1 LGGEIYFWSPEVK
14 AMEFWIVQTLNAL
27 SFSML
32 LFLLCAGLSLIFGLM
47 NILNL
52 AHGSSYLV
60 GAYVGLSVINA
71 THNYFIGLLGG
82 VVAAGSV
89 GYLMQNF
96 LLQRIYGKRLSQV
109 LLTFG
114 CMFIIGDSAILIW
127 GAHPYTLPKPRFLS
141 TSFHL
146 GDIVFP
152 SYRLFV
158 IAVGLAIGIMLWY
171 FQEKTRWGA
180 TIRAGVDDE
189 YMARAVGINVPLLF
203 ILAFILGTA
212 LTGISG
218 VLGGPFVGVYPGVD
232 LEVLLLA
239 MVVIIIGGL
248 GSMKGAFLGSLIV
261 GFLDNFGKALFPK
274 LAMFTI
280 FVPMAIILALKP
292 TRFKT
297 YRSMGKALSEKSQSI
312 TLIGAFVLILGLIP
326 LILPQYYVSLITRAL
341 ILAILA
347 MSVNLLLGYLG
358 LASVGHAVFFGI
370 SAYTLAIVTRHM
382 AGAVWPAIG
391 MALLAAVLA
400 GALFGLLALRT
411 RDIFFLV
418 IMLAFSQITYAIA
431 ISWQSLTGG
440 DDGLPGLL
448 RPELFP
454 NLSLKPFMHFYIF
467 VVIIFLLIM
476 IGFWLLVSSPFGLT
490 LKGIRDSEDRM
501 KILGYNVWLYKY
513 LAFIISALIGGISGI
528 LFAYYY
534 GCPTPKD
541 VGLIRSSTALIMVI
555 LGGSGTLVGPVIG
568 AILIV
573 FLEEL
578 FSLITERWLLVLGL
592 VYVIVVLLSPEGLL
606 GALIKRAKT
615 TPELENA

>member
-1 LGGEIYFWSPEVK
+1 
-14 AMEFWIVQTLNAL
+14 MEFWVVQTLNAL

-52 AHGSSYLV
+52 AHGSCYLI
-60 GAYVGLSVINA
+60 GAYVRLSVINV

-82 VVAAGSV
+82 MAAAGLL
-89 GYLMQNF
+89 GYLMQKF

-114 CMFIIGDSAILIW
+114 CMFIIGDSAILLW
-127 GAHPYTLPKPRFLS
+127 GAHPYTLPKPGFLS
-141 TSFHL
+141 SSLSF

-158 IAVGLAIGIMLWY
+158 VVVGLAIGILLWY
-171 FQEKTRWGA
+171 FQEKTKWGA

-203 ILAFILGTA
+203 VLAFILGTA

-248 GSMKGAFLGSLIV
+248 GSMKGAFLGSLII
-261 GFLDNFGKALFPK
+261 GLLDNFGKALFPK
-274 LAMFTI
+274 FAMFTI
-280 FVPMAIILALKP
+280 FVPMAVILALNP
-292 TRFKT
+292 TGPKT
-297 YRSMGKALSEKSQSI
+297 VRSVGKALNEKGQNI
-312 TLIGAFVLILGLIP
+312 ILICASFVLILGFIP
-326 LILPQYYVSLITRAL
+326 FILPQYYVSLITRAL

-370 SAYTLAIVTRHM
+370 SAYTVTIVTRTM
-382 AGAVWPAIG
+382 VGAVWSAIG
-391 MALLAAVLA
+391 MGLLAAVLA
-400 GALFGLLALRT
+400 GALSGLLALRT
-411 RDIFFLV
+411 KDIFFLV

-431 ISWQSLTGG
+431 IGWQSLTGG

-448 RPELFP
+448 RPDLFH
-454 NLSLKPFMHFYIF
+454 NLSLKPFVHFYIF
-467 VVIIFLLIM
+467 VAIVFLFMM
-476 IGFWLLVSSPFGLT
+476 IGFWLLVNSPFGLT
-490 LKGIRDSEDRM
+490 LKGIRDGEDRM
-501 KILGYNVWLYKY
+501 KILGYNVRLYKY
-513 LAFIISALIGGISGI
+513 LAFILSALIGGISGI

-534 GCPTPKD
+534 GCSSPQD

-555 LGGSGTLVGPVIG
+555 LGGSGTLAGPVVG

-573 FLEEL
+573 FLEEF
-578 FSLITERWLLVLGL
+578 FSLITERWLLVLGF
-592 VYVIVVLLSPEGLL
+592 VYVIAVLLFPEGLL
-606 GALIKRAKT
+606 GVFVKRAKT
-615 TPELENA
+615 TPELKNA

>member
-1 LGGEIYFWSPEVK
+1 
-14 AMEFWIVQTLNAL
+14 MEFWIVQTLNAL

-52 AHGSSYLV
+52 AHGSCYLV
-60 GAYVGLSVINA
+60 GAYTGLSLINA

-82 VVAAGSV
+82 MLAAGLV

-127 GAHPYTLPKPRFLS
+127 GAHPYTLPKPGFLS
-141 TSFHL
+141 TSFNL

-152 SYRLFV
+152 YYRLFV
-158 IAVGLAIGIMLWY
+158 IAVGLAIGMMLWY
-171 FQEKTRWGA
+171 FQEKTKWGA

-189 YMARAVGINVPLLF
+189 SMARAVGINVPLLF
-203 ILAFILGTA
+203 TSAFILGTA

-239 MVVIIIGGL
+239 IVVIIIGGL

-274 LAMFTI
+274 FAMFTI
-280 FVPMAIILALKP
+280 FVPMAIILALRP
-292 TRFKT
+292 TSSKT
-297 YRSMGKALSEKSQSI
+297 YRSVGKALREKGQSI
-312 TLIGAFVLILGLIP
+312 VLIFVSVLILGLI
-326 LILPQYYVSLITRAL
+326 LFILPQYYVNLVTRAL

-347 MSVNLLLGYLG
+347 ISVNLLLGYLG
-358 LASVGHAVFFGI
+358 LASVGHGVFFGI
-370 SAYTLAIVTRHM
+370 SAYTVAIVTRHM
-382 AGAVWPAIG
+382 EGAVWSAIG
-391 MALLAAVLA
+391 IALFVAVLT

-411 RDIFFLV
+411 KDIFFLV

-448 RPELFP
+448 RPELFSH
-454 NLSLKPFMHFYIF
+454 LSLKPFAHFYIF
-467 VVIIFLLIM
+467 VVTVFLLIM
-476 IGFWLLVSSPFGLT
+476 IGFWLLVNSPFGLT
-490 LKGIRDSEDRM
+490 LKGIRDSDDRM
-501 KILGYNVWLYKY
+501 KILGYNVWVYKY
-513 LAFIISALIGGISGI
+513 LAFMISALISGISGI
-528 LFAYYY
+528 LFAYLY

-541 VGLIRSSTALIMVI
+541 VGLIRSSTALLMVI

-568 AILIV
+568 AFIIV

-578 FSLITERWLLVLGL
+578 FSMITERWLLILGF
-592 VYVIVVLLSPEGLL
+592 VYVVVVFLFPEGLL
-606 GALIKRAKT
+606 GALIRRAQYI
-615 TPELENA
+615 PELKDA